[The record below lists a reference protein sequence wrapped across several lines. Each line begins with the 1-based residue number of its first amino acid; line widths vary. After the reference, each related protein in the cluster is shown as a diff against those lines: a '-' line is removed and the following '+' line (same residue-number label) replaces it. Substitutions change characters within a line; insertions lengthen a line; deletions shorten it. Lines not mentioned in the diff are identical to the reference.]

1 MNGIQPPAN
10 ENCRGLFSWQI
21 QPAIGGIVD
30 CFVFPDTPSTLRGW
44 KPRLATRS
52 RYPFHI
58 AARHRALFPGKPV
71 ANAAHGLDQVGRVSE
86 FFTERTD
93 VDVDR
98 AFQGIGVFTA

>member
-1 MNGIQPPAN
+1 MEFSPRQMKIAGGFFRGRSNRLLVVSWTVSYSPTRHPP
-10 ENCRGLFSWQI
+10 CVDGL
-21 QPAIGGIVD
+21 
-30 CFVFPDTPSTLRGW
+30 
-44 KPRLATRS
+44 PRLATRS

-58 AARHRALFPGKPV
+58 AARHRSLFPGKPV